1 MAFSQHIDME
11 IMSSTL
17 TTTTLEATLPASTLK
32 GNDIIHNIS
41 RDRLMD
47 LIHSISENQET
58 PQPFYLLDL
67 GTVERLMHSWKHS
80 LPTTKPFYAVKCNPN
95 PALLAALASLGANF
109 DCASQAEIETILGLG
124 VSPDRILY
132 ANPCKAVS
140 HIKYAASVGVN
151 LTTFDSKGE
160 IEKIKQWH
168 PKCALL
174 LRIKIANDH
183 TSWRPL
189 GTKFGAL
196 PDEILPLLSE
206 AHLSG
211 LKVEGVSFH
220 VGSKAS
226 NSAIYRDAIAAA
238 RDVFE
243 AASQLGM
250 PSMQVLNIGGG
261 FKDNSLFSEIGKTVN
276 EAIKDMAAAATAP
289 LSVMAEP
296 GRFFAE
302 TVFTLVTNVFGK
314 RVRGDRRE
322 YWIENGIY
330 GAFNPTAYD
339 RSFMAFK
346 PLLLSD
352 HRSKEDEDSCGMLW
366 PSTIFGPTCDAMDVV
381 ATDCKLPELQV
392 NDLVVFYNMGA
403 YTASAGTK
411 FNGFDTL
418 STPTHLAY
426 TRLS

>member
-1 MAFSQHIDME
+1 
-11 IMSSTL
+11 
-17 TTTTLEATLPASTLK
+17 
-32 GNDIIHNIS
+32 
-41 RDRLMD
+41 MD

-80 LPTTKPFYAVKCNPN
+80 LPTTKPFYTVKCSSN
-95 PALLAALASLGANF
+95 PALLAAVASLGANF
-109 DCASQAEIETILGLG
+109 NCASQAEIETILGLG

-132 ANPCKAVS
+132 TNPCKAVS

-189 GTKFGAL
+189 GTKFGVL

-211 LKVEGVSFH
+211 LKGCVCGSFQ
-220 VGSKAS
+220 
-226 NSAIYRDAIAAA
+226 
-238 RDVFE
+238 F
-243 AASQLGM
+243 GM
-250 PSMQVLNIGGG
+250 PPKQVLNIGGG

-276 EAIKDMAAAATAP
+276 EAIKDMEAAATAP

-302 TVFTLVTNVFGK
+302 TVFTLVTNVFGN
-314 RVRGDRRE
+314 E
-322 YWIENGIY
+322 
-330 GAFNPTAYD
+330 
-339 RSFMAFK
+339 
-346 PLLLSD
+346 
-352 HRSKEDEDSCGMLW
+352 
-366 PSTIFGPTCDAMDVV
+366 
-381 ATDCKLPELQV
+381 
-392 NDLVVFYNMGA
+392 
-403 YTASAGTK
+403 
-411 FNGFDTL
+411 
-418 STPTHLAY
+418 
-426 TRLS
+426 